1 MSDINISA
9 FLQILHCV
17 HLPSDL
23 VVWLLDSSRY
33 FSLIMP
39 ALSSCFSTKL
49 LQILKSYPWNIFQ
62 EEPSSNITLSSFTA
76 PSTMSYFIDSLF
88 PVQEKAASSTR
99 GKHNHATPH
108 QDAWYIVSNSQSA
121 CADANKDILIQ
132 RQTAM
137 CVCKSQEVE

>member
-62 EEPSSNITLSSFTA
+62 EEPSSHITLSSFMA
-76 PSTMSYFIDSLF
+76 PLTRLQVPQGENTTMQHHTKMPDTLFPILKVPVLMPTKTSLF
-88 PVQEKAASSTR
+88 RDKQP
-99 GKHNHATPH
+99 
-108 QDAWYIVSNSQSA
+108 
-121 CADANKDILIQ
+121 
-132 RQTAM
+132 
-137 CVCKSQEVE
+137 CVCASLKRLNSFLF